1 MRILIALKIPQ
12 WLLRL
17 ILSYLMY
24 RKMILPGVPKKIS
37 CVFQLFFKR
46 SVTKMTIKGYAS
58 ASNRFVNEDE
68 TGMNFNLVKYSFK
81 VLEAYRQRKI
91 L

>member
-1 MRILIALKIPQ
+1 MAAEADIE
-12 WLLRL
+12 
-17 ILSYLMY
+17 
-24 RKMILPGVPKKIS
+24 LPDVQENDPTGCPKKIS